1 MADSARFCSSVP
13 ASGLRLY
20 RSIYLTKREFTGKSK
35 EQYRYLYLPGFAL
48 FFNVQPYCNFVSSF
62 NFCLKALFKY
72 GDIRT
77 GNYNM
82 SSLTSLNENL
92 NTWTRPSTHV
102 LNPSAEFYL
111 KSDSKD
117 STLMSQE
124 IISLGGFLLDQT
136 LEICLVWK
144 IIIEAC

>member
-1 MADSARFCSSVP
+1 MADNARFCLSVP

-20 RSIYLTKREFTGKSK
+20 RSIYQPNGNLLARAKSNTDTSISLGS
-35 EQYRYLYLPGFAL
+35 QCSLM
-48 FFNVQPYCNFVSSF
+48 CNLIVRSF

-72 GDIRT
+72 REVRT
-77 GNYNM
+77 ENYNM